1 MDLKRMLKPK
11 AVAIVGATEKKASFG
26 YFCTVNALQNKENV
40 RVYLV
45 NQRGA
50 IVCGVQSYTSLD
62 ELPEVPDT
70 IMIATPKKA
79 VPAVLEQAGR
89 LGVAGAIVVAAGYA
103 EEGTAQGR
111 TDQEELRRIS
121 EKYGIY
127 VMGPNCTGFVNNV
140 DKIKLWG
147 MGGTEFDMSTRRTGC
162 AFFAQSGTI
171 GIDAISCPFIDASYV
186 FSMGNSMLTIEDILE
201 IVVEED
207 EVKIIGI
214 YLEGPKD
221 APKFLKGLARANEL
235 RKPVIILAAGL
246 SEKGAKSCA
255 SHTGNLAS
263 SRGVYEALFSKYG
276 VIMVDTVDEFLSVA
290 NLLSHWYGRLPEKNG
305 FGGLNTSGGYNTISA
320 DLCEKFGVNEP
331 DIQKETVE
339 ELRSML
345 SDIATP
351 KNPLDATAAT
361 QGDDGAEE
369 AKFYFAMAK
378 DPNIHALVFST
389 PAFVAPDEKWAAISD
404 LFGESMQER
413 QAKPIIKY
421 ASDKSALPC
430 VIIPQMEDRRDP
442 YWRQKLSEVNV
453 PILTGGETGY
463 KALGKICRYIEYL
476 PTSSYRTLANAAHEK
491 KHGTMSN
498 SLTEFESKARLAD
511 YGIPVPKQCIV
522 ASIEQLRSEL
532 ANYTFPVVMKIS
544 SPDIMHKTEAGGVK
558 LGIMSVEE
566 AEKTYAEIINNC
578 KAYNQTAKLE
588 GILLQEMAESGLEM
602 IIGIHNDPM
611 FGPMLVVGMGGVF
624 VEVFKDTAMY
634 PCPLGKKE
642 ALDMIKSLKSYKLL
656 NGYRGSESCDLDA
669 LADVMVKVAAFAA
682 ENKEKIKEMD
692 MNPVVVYP
700 EGKGVA
706 VLDALIVEYLD

>member
-11 AVAIVGATEKKASFG
+11 AIAVVGATEKKASFG
-26 YFCTVNALQNKENV
+26 YFCTVNALQNKSNV

-50 IVCGVQSYTSLD
+50 MVCGVQSYTSLD

-79 VPAVLEQAGR
+79 VAAVLEQAGR
-89 LGVAGAIVVAAGYA
+89 MGVAGAVVVAAGYA
-103 EEGTAQGR
+103 EDGTAQGKA
-111 TDQEELRRIS
+111 DQEELRRIS
-121 EKYGIY
+121 EKYGII

-140 DKIKLWG
+140 DKVKLWG
-147 MGGTEFDMSTRRTGC
+147 MGGTEFDMETRRTGC
-162 AFFAQSGTI
+162 AIFAQSGTI

-201 IVVEED
+201 LVVEED
-207 EVKIIGI
+207 EVKLIGI

-235 RKPVIILAAGL
+235 GKPVVILAAGL

-276 VIMVDTVDEFLSVA
+276 VIMVDTVDEFISVT
-290 NLLSHWYGRLPEKNG
+290 NLLSHWHGRLPKKNG

-320 DLCEKFGVNEP
+320 DLCEKYGVNEP
-331 DIQKETVE
+331 DIQNETVD
-339 ELRSML
+339 ELRTLL

-361 QGDDGAEE
+361 QGDDGEEE

-421 ASDKSALPC
+421 ASDSSSLPC
-430 VIIPQMEDRRDP
+430 VVIPQMEDRRDS
-442 YWRQKLSEVNV
+442 YWRKKLSEVGV
-453 PILTGGETGY
+453 PILAGGETGY
-463 KALGKICRYIEYL
+463 KALGKVCRYIEYL
-476 PTSSYRTLANAAHEK
+476 SGVSGRTLAHATHEK
-491 KHGTMSN
+491 KHSAPIKT
-498 SLTEFESKARLAD
+498 LTEYESKAKLAE

-522 ASIEQLRSEL
+522 TSVEQLRSEIESY
-532 ANYTFPVVMKIS
+532 AYPVVMKIS

-558 LGIMSVEE
+558 LNIMSVEQ
-566 AEKTYAEIINNC
+566 AENAYADIMANC
-578 KAYNQTAKLE
+578 RAYAPNATLE
-588 GILLQEMAESGLEM
+588 GILLQEMAPSGVEM
-602 IIGIHNDPM
+602 IIGINNDPM

-624 VEVFKDTAMY
+624 VEVFKDAAMY
-634 PCPLGKKE
+634 PCPLCKE
-642 ALDMIKSLKSYKLL
+642 EAVNMLKSLKAFKLL
-656 NGYRGSESCDLDA
+656 GGYRGSEPCDIDA
-669 LADVMVKVAAFAA
+669 LADVMVKVASFAA
-682 ENKEKIKEMD
+682 ENKETIKEMD

-700 EGKGVA
+700 EGRGVA
-706 VLDALIVEYLD
+706 VLDALVVEYTD